1 MFKKLLLLVA
11 ALCLLIPAAACGP
24 GELVISTGSLPDGI
38 IGEAYE
44 NVTLEATGGTGEYT
58 WAITGLPEG
67 LSVSEEGVISGTP
80 TVNAT
85 YSLLTIEVND
95 GKTTATKDLP
105 LYIFEEAG
113 TTPIGCVLTTTGDL
127 GPMGLRMAQ
136 GAQLA
141 LDEINAQGGLTGKR
155 AKLLLEDDATDA
167 QKHLD
172 RVKKLVEVDGVKA
185 LIGGW
190 FGGGSGA
197 IASYAEANKVVVVS
211 PSCTLA
217 PGLLYDQGW
226 REYGFRVAL
235 NDGLQGWL
243 LAQIVK
249 DEGYTRAAAIVQDTP
264 YGVGLGEAFGE
275 EVEALK
281 DGGWEGEFVGM
292 VTYDRA
298 KKDYRTELDQIKAWN
313 PDVVLLVS
321 YCEDGVVV
329 LKQASEK
336 EMGIDNGIAWLGC
349 DGNYGSGMFKDA
361 TAAKFMADSLV
372 AGTRTAGFE
381 GAAYE
386 EFVAAYT
393 ADFGE
398 APEIYCDA
406 TYDSANLIVKAI
418 VEAGVYDG
426 EAIKDAMKVV
436 GQDYDGASGTFSFDE
451 NNNRDS
457 GAFEVWEVVED
468 ETAELGYKFVTLRM
482 VEI

>member
-1 MFKKLLLLVA
+1 MVKKLLMVIAVLA
-11 ALCLLIPAAACGP
+11 LLIPVVGCGP
-24 GELVISTGSLPDGI
+24 APAE
-38 IGEAYE
+38 
-44 NVTLEATGGTGEYT
+44 
-58 WAITGLPEG
+58 
-67 LSVSEEGVISGTP
+67 
-80 TVNAT
+80 
-85 YSLLTIEVND
+85 TI
-95 GKTTATKDLP
+95 K
-105 LYIFEEAG
+105 
-113 TTPIGCVLTTTGDL
+113 IGCVLTTTGDL
-127 GPMGLRMAQ
+127 GPMGVRMVQ

-141 LDEINAQGGLTGKR
+141 VDEINAQGGVLGKQVE
-155 AKLLLEDDATDA
+155 LLVEDDATDP
-167 QKHLD
+167 QQHLD

-185 LIGGW
+185 LIGAW
-190 FGGGSGA
+190 FGASSGA
-197 IASYAEANKVVVVS
+197 VAPYAEANKVVVVS

-217 PGLLYDQGW
+217 PSLLYDQGW

-249 DEGYTRAAAIVQDTP
+249 DEGYTKAAAIVQDSP

-292 VTYDRA
+292 VTYDPA

-336 EMGIDNGIAWLGC
+336 EMGIENGIAWLGC

-361 TAAKFMADSLV
+361 TAAKFMADSFV

-381 GAAYE
+381 GTEYE
-386 EFVAAYT
+386 DFVAAYT

-406 TYDSANLIVKAI
+406 TYDSAKLIVKAI
-418 VEAGVYDG
+418 EQAGVYDS
-426 EAIKDAMKVV
+426 EAIKDAMKIV
-436 GQDYDGASGTFSFDE
+436 GQDYHGASGTFSFDE

-468 ETAELGYKFVTLRM
+468 ETAELGYKFVRVKI